1 MSLYLDIVI
10 SYKSHIFSLHNYSL
24 MKQDKNK
31 YMENNIYY
39 DLNEHS
45 LISPLDSES
54 TLFEPK
60 IRLGVLASGNGSN
73 FEYIIKSIHNNQL
86 NAEISILIVNN
97 PDCLAIKKAI
107 KYKTPYVIINHRDCN
122 SRLEHDMLVLKKLED
137 LSVEL
142 VVMAGW
148 MRIVGEE
155 IINRFKNR
163 LINIHPSL
171 LPSFKGIEAI
181 QQAIENRV
189 TITGCTVHYVQ
200 KEVDSGSI
208 IIQAAVPIKE
218 QDSKETL
225 KKRIQKMEH
234 IILPLAIAKVAKNLR
249 TSFKDKK

>member
-10 SYKSHIFSLHNYSL
+10 SSKANIFRVSNYYLMIQDNREYTENKS
-24 MKQDKNK
+24 
-31 YMENNIYY
+31 YY
-39 DLNEHS
+39 DLNEQY

-54 TLFEPK
+54 TIFSPK
-60 IRLGVLASGNGSN
+60 IRLGILASGNGTN
-73 FEYIIKSIHNNQL
+73 FECIIKSIQSKQL

-97 PDCLAIKKAI
+97 PNCLAIKKAI
-107 KYKTPYVIINHRDCN
+107 KYKIPYVIINHRDCN
-122 SRLEHDMLVLKKLED
+122 TRLEHDKLVLKKLEE

-163 LINIHPSL
+163 IINIHPSL
-171 LPSFKGIEAI
+171 LPSFKGLDAI
-181 QQAIENRV
+181 QQAIDKRV

-218 QDSKETL
+218 EDSKDTL
-225 KKRIQKMEH
+225 KKRVQNMEH
-234 IILPLAIAKVAKNLR
+234 IILPLAIAKVAMKIR

>member
-1 MSLYLDIVI
+1 
-10 SYKSHIFSLHNYSL
+10 
-24 MKQDKNK
+24 MKQDNKK
-31 YMENNIYY
+31 YMEKNISY
-39 DLNEHS
+39 DLNENS

-54 TLFEPK
+54 PFFEPK

-73 FEYIIKSIHNNQL
+73 FEYIIKSIQNNQL

-107 KYKTPYVIINHRDCN
+107 KYEIPYVIINHRDCK
-122 SRLEHDMLVLKKLED
+122 SRLEHDMLVLKKLKD

-148 MRIVGEE
+148 MRIVREE
-155 IINRFKNR
+155 IINRFEKR

-171 LPSFKGIEAI
+171 LPSFKGVDAI
-181 QQAIENRV
+181 QQAIDKRV

-218 QDSKETL
+218 QDSRDTL

-234 IILPLAIAKVAKNLR
+234 IILPLAIAKVAKKIR
-249 TSFKDKK
+249 SGIKDKK

>member
-1 MSLYLDIVI
+1 
-10 SYKSHIFSLHNYSL
+10 
-24 MKQDKNK
+24 MKQDNKK
-31 YMENNIYY
+31 YMENNISY

-45 LISPLDSES
+45 LISPLDLES
-54 TLFEPK
+54 PLFEPK

-73 FEYIIKSIHNNQL
+73 FEYIIKSIQNKQL

-97 PDCLAIKKAI
+97 PNCLAIKKAI
-107 KYKTPYVIINHRDCN
+107 EYKIPYVIINHRDCN
-122 SRLEHDMLVLKKLED
+122 SRLEHDKLVMNKLEE

-155 IINRFKNR
+155 LINKFNNR

-171 LPSFKGIEAI
+171 LPSFKGIDAI
-181 QQAIENRV
+181 QQAMDKRV

-208 IIQAAVPIKE
+208 IIQAAVPLKEKDSIK
-218 QDSKETL
+218 TL
-225 KKRIQKMEH
+225 KKRIQDMEH
-234 IILPLAIAKVAKNLR
+234 IILPLAIAKVAIEIR

>member
-1 MSLYLDIVI
+1 
-10 SYKSHIFSLHNYSL
+10 
-24 MKQDKNK
+24 MKQDNKN
-31 YMENNIYY
+31 YIESNISYN
-39 DLNEHS
+39 LNEHS
-45 LISPLDSES
+45 LISPLDPES
-54 TLFEPK
+54 PIFEPK

-73 FEYIIKSIHNNQL
+73 FEYIIKSIQNNQL
-86 NAEISILIVNN
+86 NADISILIVNN

-107 KYKTPYVIINHRDCN
+107 KYKIPYVIINHRDCQ

-155 IINRFKNR
+155 LINKFTYR

-171 LPSFKGIEAI
+171 LPSFKGVDAI
-181 QQAIENRV
+181 QQAIDKRV

-208 IIQAAVPIKE
+208 IIQAAVPIKVH
-218 QDSKETL
+218 DSKETL
-225 KKRIQKMEH
+225 KQRIQRMEH
-234 IILPLAIAKVAKNLR
+234 IILPLAIAKVAKNIR
-249 TSFKDKK
+249 TNFKGNK

>member
-1 MSLYLDIVI
+1 MKHD
-10 SYKSHIFSLHNYSL
+10 NGEYSDNDL
-24 MKQDKNK
+24 S
-31 YMENNIYY
+31 Y
-39 DLNEHS
+39 DLKQQS

-54 TLFEPK
+54 PLFSPK
-60 IRLGVLASGNGSN
+60 IRLGILASGNGSN
-73 FEYIIKSIHNNQL
+73 FEYIIKSIQNKKL

-97 PDCLAIKKAI
+97 PNCLAIKRAI
-107 KYKTPYVIINHRDCN
+107 KYKIPYVIINHRECN
-122 SRLEHDMLVLKKLED
+122 SRFEHDMLVMQKLEE

-148 MRIVGEE
+148 MRIAGEE
-155 IINRFKNR
+155 IVNKFNNR

-171 LPSFKGIEAI
+171 LPSFKGVDAI
-181 QQAIENRV
+181 QQALDEKV

-225 KKRIQKMEH
+225 RIRIQNMEH
-234 IILPLAIAKVAKNLR
+234 IILPLAIAKVAKKIR
-249 TSFKDKK
+249 TSFKDNK

>member
-1 MSLYLDIVI
+1 
-10 SYKSHIFSLHNYSL
+10 
-24 MKQDKNK
+24 MKQDNKK
-31 YMENNIYY
+31 YMENNISY

-54 TLFEPK
+54 PLFEPK

-73 FEYIIKSIHNNQL
+73 FEYIIKSIQNNQL

-107 KYKTPYVIINHRDCN
+107 KYKIPYVIINHRDCN

-155 IINRFKNR
+155 IINKFNNR

-171 LPSFKGIEAI
+171 LPSFKGIDAI
-181 QQAIENRV
+181 QQAMDKRV

-208 IIQAAVPIKE
+208 IIQAAVPLKE
-218 QDSKETL
+218 KDSIETL
-225 KKRIQKMEH
+225 KKRIQDMEH
-234 IILPLAIAKVAKNLR
+234 IILPLAIAKVAIEIR